1 MPVNSF
7 DNYPM
12 SWRPVLTNG
21 TVPLYVAIADMLEK
35 DIKEGVLTP
44 GTKLPPQRELA
55 DYLDV
60 NLSTISRAFK
70 LCEQKGLISARVG
83 SGTFVSSDAGFNTI
97 LLPNQGYPH
106 VIEMGSVFPG
116 NSLNHEI
123 TAILKKMIA
132 QPDVGRLFQYGSPE
146 GALWHKEAAVKLI
159 EKAGYKADPQM
170 ILFTNGAQ
178 NAITA
183 ILAGLFKAG
192 DRIGTDPM
200 TYPGIKT
207 AANMLGI
214 QLVPIKQKDYEIT
227 EEGLMYACK
236 NENIKGLYMVPDF
249 QNPTTHTMSVSSRKM
264 IGEIAIKEN
273 LIVIEDAIHSL
284 LTERPLAPIASY
296 APDQVLYISSLSK
309 VISPGLRFGYIAAPE
324 PFKRKL
330 AIALYNFNISVA
342 PLMTELVTQM
352 INTGVTDKILD
363 NHRSFTKDQNS
374 IVDQWLGDHQIV
386 GSPASIFRWLLLPD
400 YFTGESFELRA
411 YQAGV
416 QVYAADRFAVGTA
429 QPQNAVRIAVTAPGN
444 DGGLEQGLRII
455 KALLESNEEIPSL
468 Y

>member
-1 MPVNSF
+1 
-7 DNYPM
+7 
-12 SWRPVLTNG
+12 
-21 TVPLYVAIADMLEK
+21 
-35 DIKEGVLTP
+35 
-44 GTKLPPQRELA
+44 
-55 DYLDV
+55 
-60 NLSTISRAFK
+60 
-70 LCEQKGLISARVG
+70 
-83 SGTFVSSDAGFNTI
+83 
-97 LLPNQGYPH
+97 
-106 VIEMGSVFPG
+106 
-116 NSLNHEI
+116 
-123 TAILKKMIA
+123 
-132 QPDVGRLFQYGSPE
+132 
-146 GALWHKEAAVKLI
+146 
-159 EKAGYKADPQM
+159 M

-236 NENIKGLYMVPDF
+236 NENIKCLYMVPDF
-249 QNPTTHTMSVSSRKM
+249 QNPTTHTMSVSTRKM

-363 NHRSFTKDQNS
+363 NHRSFTKEQNS
-374 IVDQWLGDHQIV
+374 IVDQWLGDYQIV
-386 GSPASIFRWLLLPD
+386 GSAASIFRWLLLPD